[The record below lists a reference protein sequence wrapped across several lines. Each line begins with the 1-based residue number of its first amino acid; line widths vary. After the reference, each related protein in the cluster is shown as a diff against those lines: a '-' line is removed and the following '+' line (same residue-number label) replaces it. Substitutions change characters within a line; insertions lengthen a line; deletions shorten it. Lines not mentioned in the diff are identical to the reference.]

1 MSNTPTVETE
11 TNTTFTPL
19 LTKQYAKELPHL
31 VSAITYRTPI
41 DKVTVAKVEGN
52 RLVLNYRH
60 RRSGSNDVDVLRTC
74 EITILPNR
82 QPKTS
87 IGQID
92 QIQAIAQLMKKIK
105 PPPVSVYIRH
115 LLSIRLTD

>member
-1 MSNTPTVETE
+1 MSNTSTFETE
-11 TNTTFTPL
+11 TNATFTHL

-41 DKVTVAKVEGN
+41 DKVIVAKVEGDK
-52 RLVLNYRH
+52 LVLNYNH
-60 RRSGSNDVDVLRTC
+60 RRSGSNHVDVSRTC

-82 QPKTS
+82 RSKAGISQM
-87 IGQID
+87 D
-92 QIQAIAQLMKKIK
+92 QVQAIAQLMKKIK
-105 PPPVSVYIRH
+105 PAPVSVYIRH